1 MSEEKIIKILK
12 NTIRLFNNDTY
23 CFIDNDR
30 VEAIQ
35 GLLDLYQKEK
45 DMHKNTGKLVRNKR
59 DGKIGIV
66 LREWETGQITVI
78 EKIREEGGIVINTH
92 DSWKTLEVI
101 EDE

>member
-1 MSEEKIIKILK
+1 MSEEEIISDIK
-12 NTIRLFNNDTY
+12 
-23 CFIDNDR
+23 FIIGDL
-30 VEAIQ
+30 EASNYNKHFISSIQ